1 MSVEKVMALIKE
13 KFGLEVENPYPRR
26 LRVRIPSEGKREEER
41 RQLLRDLLEY
51 AKEIGFQHMSFI
63 TCVDFIKEGRFE
75 LNYGLWSYTIPTM
88 LVVKYDLDRENP
100 KHITVVDI
108 WKPAKTWE
116 QEVHEMFGVEFDGN
130 PRSFEPYVLEDWDSI
145 PPLRKDFDP
154 VQYLK
159 EHPMQGAGY
168 DPLPYIN
175 LVEKKLDEP
184 VKEEEI
190 GGEEGANS

>member
-1 MSVEKVMALIKE
+1 MRVEEVVKAIKD

-26 LRVRIPSEGKREEER
+26 LRVKIPVDGKSDEER
-41 RQLLRDLLEY
+41 RQVLRDLLQY
-51 AKEIGFQHMSFI
+51 AKEIEFQHMSFI

-108 WKPAKTWE
+108 WKPAKIWE
-116 QEVHEMFGVEFDGN
+116 QEVHEMFGVEFEGN

-168 DPLPYIN
+168 DPLPYAN
-175 LVEKKLDEP
+175 LVEKNLEQP
-184 VKEEEI
+184 TVQET
-190 GGEEGANS
+190 GGDEGANS